1 MTAVP
6 VGEEGMGSAVNDTI
20 RELSGTLGVGIMGS
34 LQAGTYTTS
43 LTDALRGSH
52 LPQDILGASKESVM
66 AAESISGSLPG
77 TLRRLLDDS
86 VASAF
91 MDGLHSVC
99 LAAMTIALRCDR
111 GDAKTAVMA
120 CTHPRITDMTQSQ
133 PRSRRTPTLEIRGRI
148 LDAARRIVEQDGVDG
163 LTIRTLSAQADVSP
177 TSIYQHIGGKQ
188 AVSDALIDAYF
199 TDLREQLIAIDES
212 DPVLRLRRAGMIYRE
227 HALDAPGIYALVWMG
242 QASDS
247 AQHCLDAITQII
259 RYGQAAAVF
268 RDDDPHLIA
277 SSIWVSIHGF
287 IQFELRSAQPRTR
300 GRERVDRSYGYLLDL
315 LIRGIRR

>member
-1 MTAVP
+1 
-6 VGEEGMGSAVNDTI
+6 
-20 RELSGTLGVGIMGS
+20 
-34 LQAGTYTTS
+34 
-43 LTDALRGSH
+43 
-52 LPQDILGASKESVM
+52 
-66 AAESISGSLPG
+66 
-77 TLRRLLDDS
+77 
-86 VASAF
+86 
-91 MDGLHSVC
+91 
-99 LAAMTIALRCDR
+99 
-111 GDAKTAVMA
+111 MA

-148 LDAARRIVEQDGVDG
+148 LDAARQIVEQDGVDG

-199 TDLREQLIAIDES
+199 TDLCEQLIAIDES